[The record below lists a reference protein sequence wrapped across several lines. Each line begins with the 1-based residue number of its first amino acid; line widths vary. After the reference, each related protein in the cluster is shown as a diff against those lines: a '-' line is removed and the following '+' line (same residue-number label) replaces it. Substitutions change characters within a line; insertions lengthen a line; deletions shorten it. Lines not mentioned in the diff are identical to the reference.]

1 MHGSHHHEGCGCGWH
16 WGPGRHV
23 EGYEEGGHY
32 PGRWGEGHGWGGPWE
47 HAGWH
52 GHQWCPIC
60 GFGME
65 PKMGFRRRFHNRAE
79 LIAKL
84 EAYLKDL
91 EAEAQGVREKL
102 EKLRST
108 GESG

>member
-1 MHGSHHHEGCGCGWH
+1 
-16 WGPGRHV
+16 
-23 EGYEEGGHY
+23 
-32 PGRWGEGHGWGGPWE
+32 
-47 HAGWH
+47 
-52 GHQWCPIC
+52 
-60 GFGME
+60 
-65 PKMGFRRRFHNRAE
+65 MGFRRRFHNRAE